1 MRFWM
6 WSSLGLVILTLLW
19 LPTALS
25 WKCLNC
31 QHPTARSS
39 MATQVCVCVV
49 SSDVGGWKMPK
60 YFFIPLLSQLLCGD
74 WSHRALPGA
83 ASRLILVVWLGFC
96 WHFVGKVFI
105 CAFLIL
111 QMLLYLYPDLSV
123 QSLSITDISLIWSWG
138 CRYGR
143 ACSECCFVAAMT
155 DLHQCHE
162 QPVTL

>member
-1 MRFWM
+1 
-6 WSSLGLVILTLLW
+6 
-19 LPTALS
+19 
-25 WKCLNC
+25 
-31 QHPTARSS
+31 
-39 MATQVCVCVV
+39 
-49 SSDVGGWKMPK
+49 MPK

-123 QSLSITDISLIWSWG
+123 QSLSITDISLIWS
-138 CRYGR
+138 
-143 ACSECCFVAAMT
+143 
-155 DLHQCHE
+155 
-162 QPVTL
+162 